1 MIMMNLRNTFNEDSF
16 EYTTMNDIMAEGMRQ
31 PKRQALYKNLWYEN
45 EMCILFGASNCGK
58 SIYAMQI
65 AKHIAQ
71 EQPILYFDYELNT
84 QQICDRYTNDEGTS
98 PCKFPQNIFRPNLDF
113 DMAKNFKERRAY
125 LRMRIE
131 EAVTKKG
138 IKLFIIDNIT
148 CLHPNLS
155 KASEAATFILE
166 LRTFMNSLGA
176 SFLILGHSPKKRDN
190 SPITLDN
197 LSGSKNVANFIDS
210 CFCVGEGTTEGNEKR
225 YIKQLKNRSSQ
236 IIFNEEHVLVCSIEK
251 GEDNF
256 LYFKEEGYAKE
267 KDLIK
272 GTGNIT
278 PEKEKAYQLYK
289 EHKSYRKV
297 AKMTGIS
304 DKTIKKWVDEYEE
317 YYTEQKAIN
326 KQANG
331 SNEIESAEMRNAE
344 CNYSANRIQSGWSA
358 TILE

>member
-1 MIMMNLRNTFNEDSF
+1 MMNLKNTFNEDSF
-16 EYTTMNDIMAEGMRQ
+16 EYTTMNDIIAEGMRQ

-45 EMCILFGASNCGK
+45 ELCVLFGASNCGK

-71 EQPILYFDYELNT
+71 EQPILYFDYELNI

-155 KASEAATFILE
+155 KANEAATFILE

-176 SFLILGHSPKKRDN
+176 SFLLLGHSPKKKDN

-197 LSGSKNVANFIDS
+197 LAGSKNVGNFIDS
-210 CFCVGEGTTEGNEKR
+210 CFCIGQAKTDGNEKR

-236 IIFNEEHVLVCSIEK
+236 IILNEEHVLVCSIEK

-256 LYFKEEGYAKE
+256 LYFKEEGYARE

-278 PEKEKAYQLYK
+278 PEKEKVYQLYK

-331 SNEIESAEMRNAE
+331 NNEIESAEMRNAE
-344 CNYSANRIQSGWSA
+344 
-358 TILE
+358 

>member
-1 MIMMNLRNTFNEDSF
+1 
-16 EYTTMNDIMAEGMRQ
+16 
-31 PKRQALYKNLWYEN
+31 
-45 EMCILFGASNCGK
+45 
-58 SIYAMQI
+58 MQI
-65 AKHIAQ
+65 AKHVAQ
-71 EQPILYFDYELNT
+71 KQPILYFDYELNI
-84 QQICDRYTNDEGTS
+84 QQICDRYTNEDGTI
-98 PCKFPQNIFRPNLDF
+98 PCKFPQNIYRPNLDF

-155 KASEAATFILE
+155 KANEAATFILE

-176 SFLILGHSPKKRDN
+176 SFLLLGHSPKKKDN

-197 LSGSKNVANFIDS
+197 LAGSKNVGNFIDS
-210 CFCVGEGTTEGNEKR
+210 CFCIGQAKTDGNEKR

-236 IIFNEEHVLVCSIEK
+236 IILNEEHVLVCSIEK

-256 LYFKEEGYAKE
+256 LYFKEEGYARE

-278 PEKEKAYQLYK
+278 PEKEKVYQLYK

-304 DKTIKKWVDEYEE
+304 DKTIKKWIDEYEE
-317 YYTEQKAIN
+317 YYTEPS
-326 KQANG
+326 KQMEA
-331 SNEIESAEMRNAE
+331 MR
-344 CNYSANRIQSGWSA
+344 
-358 TILE
+358 

>member
-1 MIMMNLRNTFNEDSF
+1 MNLRNTFNEDSF

-45 EMCILFGASNCGK
+45 EMCTPLGVINCGK

-155 KASEAATFILE
+155 KANEAATFILE
-166 LRTFMNSLGA
+166 LSTLMNSLGA
-176 SFLILGHSPKKRDN
+176 SFLLLGHSPKKRDN

-326 KQANG
+326 EQANG

-344 CNYSANRIQSGWSA
+344 
-358 TILE
+358 

>member
-1 MIMMNLRNTFNEDSF
+1 MIMMNLKNTFNEDSF
-16 EYTTMNDIMAEGMRQ
+16 EYTTMNDIIAEGMKQ
-31 PKRQALYKNLWYEN
+31 PKREPLYKNLWYEN
-45 EMCILFGASNCGK
+45 ELCVLFGASNCGK

-65 AKHIAQ
+65 AKHVAQ
-71 EQPILYFDYELNT
+71 KQPILYFDYELNI
-84 QQICDRYTNDEGTS
+84 QQICDRYTNEDGTI
-98 PCKFPQNIFRPNLDF
+98 PCKFPQNIYRPNLDF

-155 KASEAATFILE
+155 KANEAATFILE

-176 SFLILGHSPKKRDN
+176 SFLLLGHSPKKKDN

-197 LSGSKNVANFIDS
+197 LAGSKNVGNFIDS
-210 CFCVGEGTTEGNEKR
+210 CFCIGQAKTDGDEKR

-236 IIFNEEHVLVCSIEK
+236 IILNEEHVLVCSIEK

-256 LYFKEEGYAKE
+256 LYFNEEGYARE

-278 PEKEKAYQLYK
+278 PEKEKVYQLYK

-304 DKTIKKWVDEYEE
+304 DKTIKKWINEYEE
-317 YYTEQKAIN
+317 YYTKQKAIN
-326 KQANG
+326 EQANG

-344 CNYSANRIQSGWSA
+344 
-358 TILE
+358 

>member
-1 MIMMNLRNTFNEDSF
+1 MSKGTKDIMYNHKKITIMINLRNTFNEDSF
-16 EYTTMNDIMAEGMRQ
+16 EYTTMNDVIAEGMKQ
-31 PKRQALYKNLWYEN
+31 PKREPLYKNLWYEN
-45 EMCILFGASNCGK
+45 ELCVLFGASNCGK

-65 AKHIAQ
+65 AKHVAQ
-71 EQPILYFDYELNT
+71 KQPILYFDYELNI
-84 QQICDRYTNDEGTS
+84 QQICDRYTNEDGTI
-98 PCKFPQNIFRPNLDF
+98 PCKFPQNIYRPNLDF

-155 KASEAATFILE
+155 KANEAATFILE

-176 SFLILGHSPKKRDN
+176 SFLLLGHSPKKKDN

-197 LSGSKNVANFIDS
+197 LAGSKNVENFIDS
-210 CFCVGEGTTEGNEKR
+210 CFCVGQAKTDGNEKR

-236 IIFNEEHVLVCSIEK
+236 IILNEEHVLVCSIEK

-256 LYFKEEGYAKE
+256 LYFKEEGYARE

-278 PEKEKAYQLYK
+278 PEKEKVYQLYK

-304 DKTIKKWVDEYEE
+304 DKTIKKWIDEYEE
-317 YYTEQKAIN
+317 YYTKQKAIN
-326 KQANG
+326 EQANG

-344 CNYSANRIQSGWSA
+344 
-358 TILE
+358 

>member
-1 MIMMNLRNTFNEDSF
+1 MNLRNTFNEDSF

-176 SFLILGHSPKKRDN
+176 SFLLLGHSPKKRDN

-236 IIFNEEHVLVCSIEK
+236 IIFNEEHVLV
-251 GEDNF
+251 
-256 LYFKEEGYAKE
+256 
-267 KDLIK
+267 
-272 GTGNIT
+272 
-278 PEKEKAYQLYK
+278 
-289 EHKSYRKV
+289 
-297 AKMTGIS
+297 
-304 DKTIKKWVDEYEE
+304 
-317 YYTEQKAIN
+317 
-326 KQANG
+326 
-331 SNEIESAEMRNAE
+331 
-344 CNYSANRIQSGWSA
+344 
-358 TILE
+358 

>member
-1 MIMMNLRNTFNEDSF
+1 MSKGTKDIMYNHKKITIMINLRNTFNEDSF
-16 EYTTMNDIMAEGMRQ
+16 EYTTMNDVIAEGMKQ
-31 PKRQALYKNLWYEN
+31 PKREPLYKNLWYEN
-45 EMCILFGASNCGK
+45 ELCVLFGASNCGK

-65 AKHIAQ
+65 AKHVAQ
-71 EQPILYFDYELNT
+71 KQPILYFDYELNI
-84 QQICDRYTNDEGTS
+84 QQICDRYTNEDGTI
-98 PCKFPQNIFRPNLDF
+98 PCKFPQNIYRPNLDF

-155 KASEAATFILE
+155 KANEAATFILE

-176 SFLILGHSPKKRDN
+176 SFLLLGHSPKKKDN

-197 LSGSKNVANFIDS
+197 LAGSKN
-210 CFCVGEGTTEGNEKR
+210 
-225 YIKQLKNRSSQ
+225 IKQLKNRSSQ
-236 IIFNEEHVLVCSIEK
+236 IILNEEHVLVCSIEK

-256 LYFKEEGYAKE
+256 LYFKEEGYARE

-278 PEKEKAYQLYK
+278 PEKEKVYQLYK

-304 DKTIKKWVDEYEE
+304 DKTIKKWIDEYEE
-317 YYTEQKAIN
+317 YYTKQKAIN
-326 KQANG
+326 EQANG

-344 CNYSANRIQSGWSA
+344 
-358 TILE
+358 